1 MNQLSTDIPKQ
12 AVSAVN
18 SGIIEH
24 RTIDFIPESERH
36 GSLFSQFTLWFGA
49 NLQITAI
56 VTGALAVVLGGD
68 VFWSIIGLFIGQLF
82 GAFVMALHAVQG
94 PKLGLPQMISS
105 RVQFGV
111 LGAGIPIA
119 LVCVMYIGFIAT
131 GSVLSGQAL
140 SKLFNIS
147 TSMGILIFAG
157 LIIIF
162 ASLGYRIIHVMG
174 KVSSVVGVLSFI
186 YLFGAIFAKSD
197 ISSLLAVNHFS
208 WTSFFFAIALSASWQ
223 ISYGP
228 YVADYSRY
236 LPSNTDGRK
245 VFWSVFSG
253 TVIGAQLAMILGVFV
268 AQLAQGSF
276 LGHEVSYMVGLS
288 SAGLIAVL
296 LYASI
301 VVGKLTMSVLSAYGS
316 FMCMATMV
324 SGANASIKFT
334 KMQRIVVVILVVCF
348 SAGIALVGQAEFL
361 KLFKNFILFLLTFF
375 IPWSAINLVDYYKIS
390 KGRYNIEALGDVNG
404 QYGKWNWVGL
414 GCYMAGILIQ
424 LPFIDS
430 PFFTGSIAKAV
441 GGLDLSWLV
450 GLVATGILYYF
461 LAKRQRDNT
470 TLLVN

>member
-1 MNQLSTDIPKQ
+1 MYFGQL
-12 AVSAVN
+12 
-18 SGIIEH
+18 
-24 RTIDFIPESERH
+24 
-36 GSLFSQFTLWFGA
+36 
-49 NLQITAI
+49 
-56 VTGALAVVLGGD
+56 LGC
-68 VFWSIIGLFIGQLF
+68 LFIGQLF

-208 WTSFFFAIALSASWQ
+208 WTSFFLAIALSASWQ

>member
-1 MNQLSTDIPKQ
+1 MSQVPLENSQNPKNHTG
-12 AVSAVN
+12 SR
-18 SGIIEH
+18 GIIEH

-68 VFWSIIGLFIGQLF
+68 VFWSIIGLFIGQVF
-82 GAFVMALHAVQG
+82 GAFVMALHAAQG

-111 LGAGIPIA
+111 LGASIPIA
-119 LVCVMYIGFIAT
+119 LVCLMYVGFIAT

-140 SKLFNIS
+140 SNLFDIS
-147 TSMGILIFAG
+147 ASTGIILFAILI
-157 LIIIF
+157 IVF
-162 ASLGYRIIHVMG
+162 ASIGYKIIHVMG
-174 KVSSVVGVLSFI
+174 KVSSIVGVISFI
-186 YLFGAIFAKSD
+186 YLFGAIFAKAD
-197 ISSLLAVNHFS
+197 ISSLLAVNHFNWS
-208 WTSFFFAIALSASWQ
+208 SFFLAVALSASWQ

-236 LPSNTDGRK
+236 LPSTTSSRK
-245 VFWSVFSG
+245 LFWAVFLG
-253 TVIGAQLAMILGVFV
+253 TTIGAQLAMILGVFV
-268 AQLAQGSF
+268 AQLAQGAF

-288 SAGLIAVL
+288 SAGMIALL

-316 FMCMATMV
+316 FMCLATIV
-324 SGANASIKFT
+324 SGTNSTIKFT
-334 KMQRIVVVILVVCF
+334 KNQRIIVVIVVVCL
-348 SAGIALVGQAEFL
+348 SASIALIGQAEFL

-414 GCYMAGILIQ
+414 GCYFAGILIQ

-430 PFFTGSIAKAV
+430 PLFTGSVAKALGNV
-441 GGLDLSWLV
+441 DLSWLI
-450 GLVATGILYYF
+450 GLIATGILYYIF
-461 LAKRQRDNT
+461 ASKKARNA
-470 TLLVN
+470 VI